1 MKNLCLT
8 VLLTMLT
15 SGAMLAACSDD
26 PSGTDQASGG
36 AGGADGNEAGTPS
49 AGKAT
54 GGKATGGTATGG
66 KATGGSNTGGTDAGA
81 PAVGGAGGEMT
92 GEGGAAGEP
101 ALVGGAGGEA
111 AGGAPGAGGGGP
123 EVVYLCNDITQS
135 HKLCSA
141 FKAAACVPATDCADC
156 VTTRNSE
163 HEPFEDC
170 AACQAEYDAFEQ
182 CGIDALESGNLASGV
197 ECVEDYGADLHFEN
211 CYPMLESALQCQGY
225 TVENP
230 CPASWPL

>member
-8 VLLTMLT
+8 VLLTAL
-15 SGAMLAACSDD
+15 SSAAMLAACSDD
-26 PSGTDQASGG
+26 PSGTDPASGG

-54 GGKATGGTATGG
+54 GGKATGG
-66 KATGGSNTGGTDAGA
+66 SNTGGTNAGA

-92 GEGGAAGEP
+92 GEGGGAGEP
-101 ALVGGAGGEA
+101 TLVGGAGGEA
-111 AGGAPGAGGGGP
+111 AGGAAGAGGGGP

-170 AACQAEYDAFEQ
+170 AACQTHYDAFEQ
-182 CGIDALESGNLASGV
+182 CGIDALESGNLAAGI
-197 ECVEDYGADLHFEN
+197 ECVPDFGADLQFEN
-211 CYPMLESALQCQGY
+211 CYPMLDTAIGCLDY
-225 TVENP
+225 TVNNP

>member
-8 VLLTMLT
+8 VLLTALT
-15 SGAMLAACSDD
+15 SGAALIACGDD
-26 PSGTDQASGG
+26 PSGSDQTSGG

-49 AGKAT
+49 GGKAIGGSNT
-54 GGKATGGTATGG
+54 GGKAI
-66 KATGGSNTGGTDAGA
+66 GGSNTGGTDAGA

-111 AGGAPGAGGGGP
+111 AGGASGAGGAGA
-123 EVVYLCNDITQS
+123 EVVYLCNDLTQS

-163 HEPFEDC
+163 HELFEDC
-170 AACQAEYDAFEQ
+170 AACQTHYDAFEQ
-182 CGIDALESGNLASGV
+182 CGIDALESGNLAAGI
-197 ECVEDYGADLHFEN
+197 ECVEDYGADLQFET
-211 CYPMLESALQCQGY
+211 CYPLLDTAINCVDY

-230 CPASWPL
+230 CPASWPIQ